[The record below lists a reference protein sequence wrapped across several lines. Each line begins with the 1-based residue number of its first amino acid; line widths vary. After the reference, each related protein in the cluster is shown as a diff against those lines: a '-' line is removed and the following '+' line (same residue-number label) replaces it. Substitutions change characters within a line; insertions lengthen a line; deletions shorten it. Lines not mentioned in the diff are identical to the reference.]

1 MNDRQKKKHIILEQ
15 INETQSWFF
24 VKINKTDKV
33 LARVINKKIEKTK
46 INKTTNVRVE
56 IRTNT
61 TEIQTFMR
69 EYCEKMYASKF
80 DNLEELNKFLEIYN
94 LPN

>member
-1 MNDRQKKKHIILEQ
+1 MINKKQIKLEQ
-15 INETQSWFF
+15 VNETSSWFF
-24 VKINKTDKV
+24 VKINKTDKA

-69 EYCEKMYASKF
+69 EYYEKMYANKL
-80 DNLEELNKFLEIYN
+80 DNLEVGQLEE
-94 LPN
+94 

>member
-1 MNDRQKKKHIILEQ
+1 M
-15 INETQSWFF
+15 
-24 VKINKTDKV
+24 KINKTDKA
-33 LARVINKKIEKTK
+33 LARVINKKIEKTE

-69 EYCEKMYASKF
+69 EYCEKLYANKL
-80 DNLEELNKFLEIYN
+80 DNLEEMNKFLETYN

>member
-1 MNDRQKKKHIILEQ
+1 M
-15 INETQSWFF
+15 
-24 VKINKTDKV
+24 

-69 EYCEKMYASKF
+69 EYYEKMYANKL
-80 DNLEELNKFLEIYN
+80 DNLEVGQLEE
-94 LPN
+94 